1 MQITRER
8 PEADGPLFSDSF
20 LRKIERLS
28 LIARRGKGGG
38 AVREERRGGKIEFAD
53 HRAYSPG
60 DDLRYADWHLYG
72 RLGQLFIKEFAREEE
87 AEVFVLLDV
96 SGSMEAKLF
105 SAVRLTAALVT
116 VALARGDRAGFC
128 TMRDGG
134 LSLTRTVEGLGRRAE
149 VFERLKAVSGQAGG
163 ATDLDSSLSRLPPR
177 RGAGRRLCIVISD
190 LLTDHDGRRVMAG
203 WGEDLVL
210 FHWLDASERS
220 PAPLGKVTLRSAEGG
235 ELVAFFGAREAALY
249 EQEMAMFQKGLA
261 RHFARTG
268 GRYLLAPAEMPV
280 TDLVL
285 DVLTKEG
292 ILR

>member
-1 MQITRER
+1 VER
-8 PEADGPLFSDSF
+8 PLFSDSF

-38 AVREERRGGKIEFAD
+38 AVREEGGKIEFAD

-87 AEVFVLLDV
+87 AEVLVLLDT

-105 SAVRLTAALVT
+105 GAIRLTAALVT
-116 VALARGDRAGFC
+116 VALARGDRAGFG
-128 TMRDGG
+128 TMADGK
-134 LSLTRTVEGLGRRAE
+134 LTLTRTVEGLGRRAD
-149 VFERLKAVSGQAGG
+149 VFERLKALPDQAGG
-163 ATDLDSSLSRLPPR
+163 ATDLDASLLRLAPR
-177 RGAGRRLCIVISD
+177 RGAGRRLVIVISD
-190 LLTDHDGRRVMAG
+190 LLAEQDGRRVMAR

-210 FHWLDASERS
+210 FHWLDAFER
-220 PAPLGKVTLRSAEGG
+220 APGALGKATLKSAEVG
-235 ELVAFFGAREAALY
+235 ELEVFVGPREAALY
-249 EQEMAMFQKGLA
+249 ERELMKHTEGLA
-261 RHFARTG
+261 RHFAQTG
-268 GRYLLAPAEMPV
+268 GRYLLTPAEMPV